1 MENTIINKML
11 NNSLKNC
18 ILFKV
23 KEGNLI
29 IGSDANIL
37 VLNEGKIHQLT
48 YVPYE
53 NMEGNDIDKKTRKK
67 IAEEFINKYK
77 YSDIVKIYEDKQ
89 KEKIEKIEKA
99 EINKKQLIEL
109 LKKYEYLKEYG
120 KLEIY
125 ANDNIISYYLEFKRN
140 HNYLLEIYPPENGI
154 YNIRYNYDNKKVNFE
169 ELDKLIIT
177 ITNNIKNE
185 MEKQE
190 MEKQKEIENTKC
202 EQNKEEFARKILK
215 GEIAIIKLK
224 SSFQCL
230 RNGLRYTVG
239 KGEGKYYNLN
249 TAYDI
254 VKYLNKKEI
263 KEYAFI
269 SSEELKNIS
278 LKQLK
283 ELNYRKF

>member
-23 KEGNLI
+23 KEGNLV

-37 VLNEGKIHQLT
+37 VLNEGKMHQLT

-53 NMEGNDIDKKTRKK
+53 NMKGDNINKKTREK

-99 EINKKQLIEL
+99 ETNKEQLVEL

-125 ANDNIISYYLEFKRN
+125 ANNNIISYYLEFRRN
-140 HNYLLEIYPPENGI
+140 HNYLLEIYPSENGI

-169 ELDKLIIT
+169 ELNKLIIT

-185 MEKQE
+185 IEKQE
-190 MEKQKEIENTKC
+190 IEKQKEIENTKC

>member
-23 KEGNLI
+23 KEGDLI

-37 VLNEGKIHQLT
+37 VLNESKMHQLT

-53 NMEGNDIDKKTRKK
+53 NIEGDNIDKKTRKK

-89 KEKIEKIEKA
+89 KEKMEKIEKA

-125 ANDNIISYYLEFKRN
+125 ANNNIISYYLEFKRN

-154 YNIRYNYDNKKVNFE
+154 YNIRYNYNNKKVNFE
-169 ELDKLIIT
+169 ELNKLIIT

-185 MEKQE
+185 IEKQE
-190 MEKQKEIENTKC
+190 IEKQKEIENIKC